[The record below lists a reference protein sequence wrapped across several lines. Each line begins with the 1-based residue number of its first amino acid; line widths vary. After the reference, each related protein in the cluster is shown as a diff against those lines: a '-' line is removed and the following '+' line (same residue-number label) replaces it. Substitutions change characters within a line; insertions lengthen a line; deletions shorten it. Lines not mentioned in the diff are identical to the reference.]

1 MDIYHDKKQKV
12 FSNIEECSCD
22 VIFRLKMSMLDTQET
37 EPRIQ
42 VKIMENSSENGVS
55 GSDPNSSDAE
65 SDPKTQT
72 TQNTLQSGIKPIP
85 KARSS
90 SEIQPSGRKHEFGRR
105 HSAFGNE
112 KQIPSELS
120 REGEEKIT
128 NISHDSENL
137 LSKQADKKY
146 ATSSKMRRKSG
157 SDKQENI
164 SESEDTETGLRMSS
178 DRRHCYT
185 VNDSSEDI
193 LALVDL
199 GANRVHRDS
208 TGRYHD
214 YTTNL
219 SDRTCDENE
228 DDIMLCEE
236 ETEAERK
243 AIAEKL
249 RDNVSVVAS
258 MMYGILMSVLAAVV
272 PITETFASQS
282 PSHMFEIFYIF
293 MYLMSFIFVTYTNVF
308 ILKRKS
314 RLVKFLLAIISR
326 VGGLLR
332 NKSDKGAV
340 DGRAREEPSAI
351 SRCSFNTDTTHLM
364 YTGSFPLRIGAVV
377 FGVASM
383 VHSGLNFAYFFQV
396 RDGNAQC
403 HHPVQAIKPFMHLTF
418 TFTQLHFIFLHSKL
432 VFTHQKCIARLGL
445 IHLCC
450 TNLAVWFR
458 CIVLETLDVLSGYH
472 HRGSGKIGPE
482 NVTETPPMDDA
493 KSSAASRKLQ
503 AIPES
508 HMILIS
514 LPMNNSNVFPELSC
528 FWSDIFGKFVQTAG
542 PYLYPCKIQY
552 SLICAAIVYAMWRNV
567 GRKPSSQDQNDSVDI
582 SKRLD
587 CSSSIRGLFA
597 GILVAVGTVITMVA
611 FYVLVTRHPMSST
624 AIILIHVSE
633 TTMFL
638 LMTASIILVADRMK
652 NMKFKHV
659 SWKFSVELHLLF
671 LSFAGVFAFA
681 VFGVIAAAFETH
693 KPKGVLNIL
702 TNLFMILQSTMQ
714 VLFIVAGTKLIS
726 ANESQEQRKRGRE
739 YVMFLILCNFALW
752 LMNTFETQQ
761 PEHNPVQMDFYG
773 PLAWSVLTHITVPL
787 SIYFRFH
794 SSVCLINI
802 WRFAWRYRSPRE
814 TERESSC

>member
-22 VIFRLKMSMLDTQET
+22 VSFRLKMSMLDTQET

-293 MYLMSFIFVTYTNVF
+293 MYLMSVIFVTYTNVF

-418 TFTQLHFIFLHSKL
+418 TFTQLHFIFMHSKL

-681 VFGVIAAAFETH
+681 VFGVIAAAFEIH

>member
-1 MDIYHDKKQKV
+1 
-12 FSNIEECSCD
+12 
-22 VIFRLKMSMLDTQET
+22 MSMLDTQET

-42 VKIMENSSENGVS
+42 PKHVENSSENGVS

-72 TQNTLQSGIKPIP
+72 SQNALQSGIKPIP

-90 SEIQPSGRKHEFGRR
+90 SEIQPSDTCRKQDFGRR

-120 REGEEKIT
+120 RQGEEKIT

-137 LSKQADKKY
+137 LSKQTDKKY

-157 SDKQENI
+157 SEKQENI
-164 SESEDTETGLRMSS
+164 SESGDTENGFRISS
-178 DRRHCYT
+178 DRRHFYT
-185 VNDSSEDI
+185 VNDSSEEI

-214 YTTNL
+214 YITNV
-219 SDRTCDENE
+219 SERTYDENE

-249 RDNVSVVAS
+249 RDNISVVAS

-282 PSHMFEIFYIF
+282 PSQMFEIFYIF
-293 MYLMSFIFVTYTNVF
+293 MYLVSFIFVMYTNLF

-314 RLVKFLLAIISR
+314 RLMKFLLAIIGR
-326 VGGLLR
+326 VRGLLR
-332 NKSDKGAV
+332 NKSDKGV
-340 DGRAREEPSAI
+340 VNGRAGEEPSAI
-351 SRCSFNTDTTHLM
+351 SRRSFNTDTTHLM
-364 YTGSFPLRIGAVV
+364 YSGSFPLRIGAVV

-418 TFTQLHFIFLHSKL
+418 TFTQLYFIFLHSKL

-445 IHLCC
+445 MHLCC

-458 CIVLETLDVLSGYH
+458 CIILETLDVLSGYH
-472 HRGSGKIGPE
+472 HRGSGKTGPE
-482 NVTETPPMDDA
+482 NVTEIPLI
-493 KSSAASRKLQ
+493 KSSAASRKLLG
-503 AIPES
+503 IPES
-508 HMILIS
+508 HLILIS

-567 GRKPSSQDQNDSVDI
+567 GRKPSSRDQNDSDN
-582 SKRLD
+582 SRRLD
-587 CSSSIRGLFA
+587 CSSSFRGLFA

-611 FYVLVTRHPMSST
+611 FYVLVTLHPMSST

-726 ANESQEQRKRGRE
+726 ANELQEQRKRGRE